1 MTRPSDDKDTAA
13 SGLSRRRLLRV
24 GAGVALGAGAVGAGW
39 VGFSQDGR
47 QARVMTAGGPGDP
60 SSPTLATKVKNL
72 SGPVETGPFASPWT
86 DLGIPV
92 RCPDGTMLFVCG
104 DTFNGD
110 HVPNPGEPADD
121 WRAPVGLRSSNGD
134 VNNLRIDGSVGG
146 GHARALVDEP
156 HNPAGPNR
164 ATTAIPSDAF
174 VVDGVMYMHL
184 MRGVIYDTHHTD
196 FWRST
201 DNGETWEYLC
211 QWPGDLHG
219 GQFQQ
224 KTYAV
229 ADDGWCY
236 VLSTV
241 FNRERDS
248 GMLLHRVRKERL
260 GDPNAYE
267 PWGYADGGW
276 RWGAPPTT
284 VFGVRKWGE
293 ICFRAM
299 DGKYVLTWLNMN
311 PVSIRAMVFPLPT
324 ADLTRTLEQ
333 TMIVHADP
341 EAANFVRSPYGGFV
355 VPGST
360 FGNFHI
366 IVSQWYDPTG
376 RRPRTAPGS
385 AEPPTAEAATRRWA
399 VSS

>member
-1 MTRPSDDKDTAA
+1 MTRPSDEQDPAT
-13 SGLSRRRLLRV
+13 GGYSRRKLLKLGVGLGVAV
-24 GAGVALGAGAVGAGW
+24 GAGVAVSGAEVA
-39 VGFSQDGR
+39 
-47 QARVMTAGGPGDP
+47 MAGGPNDP
-60 SSPTLATKVKNL
+60 TSPTLATKVKNL
-72 SGPVETGPFASPWT
+72 SGPAETGPFASPWT

-92 RCPDGTMLFVCG
+92 RCPNGTMLFVGG

-110 HVPNPGEPADD
+110 HVPRPGEAPDD
-121 WRAPVGLRSSNGD
+121 WRAPVGLRSGSAD
-134 VNNLRIDGSVGG
+134 LNNLRIDGSVGG
-146 GHARALVDEP
+146 NHAVSLVGEP
-156 HNPAGPNR
+156 HHPVGGH
-164 ATTAIPSDAF
+164 ATTAIPSDVF

-229 ADDGWCY
+229 ADGDYCY

-241 FNRERDS
+241 FNREVES
-248 GMLLHRVRKERL
+248 GMLLHRVRKDSL
-260 GDPNAYE
+260 GKADAYE

-284 VFGVRKWGE
+284 VFGTRKWGE

-311 PVSIRAMVFPLPT
+311 ALSIRAMVFPLPT
-324 ADLTRTLEQ
+324 SDLTKTLEQ
-333 TMIVHADP
+333 TMILPCAPGQEV
-341 EAANFVRSPYGGFV
+341 ANLVASPYGGFV

-366 IVSQWYDPTG
+366 VVSQWYDVWNY
-376 RRPRTAPGS
+376 RFMQYKINMLS
-385 AEPPTAEAATRRWA
+385 
-399 VSS
+399 